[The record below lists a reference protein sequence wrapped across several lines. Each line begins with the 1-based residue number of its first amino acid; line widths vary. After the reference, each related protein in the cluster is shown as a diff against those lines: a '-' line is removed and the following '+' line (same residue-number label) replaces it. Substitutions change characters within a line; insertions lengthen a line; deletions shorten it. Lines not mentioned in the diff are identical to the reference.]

1 VGIRAYLF
9 VGLLRSSIRVANSFK
24 IKGIIRMTRLGE
36 FSPIRQWFTVGSVFA
51 NYRSSLDVWLF
62 FAMVK
67 NMYKFGQK
75 MEFSV

>member
-1 VGIRAYLF
+1 
-9 VGLLRSSIRVANSFK
+9 
-24 IKGIIRMTRLGE
+24 MTRLGE
-36 FSPIRQWFTVGSVFA
+36 FSPIRQWQFTVGSIFA